1 MCIIRE
7 RIVSSINGVGKTGQP
22 HARKKKKRE
31 RERLDYYLTP
41 FTKTQLKMSK
51 WIKDLNV
58 RPEITR
64 LLDKNYTALYFSKYV
79 HEFACSQ

>member
-22 HARKKKKRE
+22 HAREKKRE

-51 WIKDLNV
+51 WIK
-58 RPEITR
+58 R
-64 LLDKNYTALYFSKYV
+64 LECKT
-79 HEFACSQ
+79 